1 MKKQILTAIC
11 LAFLSTLAF
20 GQTQT
25 ISFNDNNGTPN
36 VGTYNPTDTFVLDV
50 SLTLSGYN
58 AANLQAIGLSYF
70 LQTET
75 SLAPFISIT
84 SITYFTF
91 TDSTQP
97 STPKIFDD
105 PAGANPGFLTARFND
120 GVNMDQG
127 DLGAT
132 TNTFAENRT
141 DGTYLITQISFSLSG
156 APAGTYTLATTT
168 INPKTSQ
175 VTDQDFNGA
184 HLIPQSNYT
193 LTVVPEPSTW
203 SMLAV
208 GGLGAIGF
216 TILRRRRQ
224 LRA

>member
-1 MKKQILTAIC
+1 MKKLSVIIGCLLLTAG
-11 LAFLSTLAF
+11 FTF

-25 ISFNDNNGTPN
+25 LSFDDLNGTPN
-36 VGTYNPTDTFVLDV
+36 AGTYNSTDTFTLNVN
-50 SLTLSGYN
+50 LTLSGYD
-58 AANLQAIGLSYF
+58 AATLDAVGLSYF

-105 PAGANPGFLTARFND
+105 PLGANPGFLTARYND

-132 TNTFAENRT
+132 ANTFTENRG
-141 DGTYLITQISFSLSG
+141 DGTYLITQLGFSLSG
-156 APAGTYTLATTT
+156 APAGSYTLASTTLS
-168 INPKTSQ
+168 PKVSQ
-175 VTDQDFNGA
+175 VTDNNFDS
-184 HLIPQSNYT
+184 HSIPQANYF

-216 TILRRRRQ
+216 TILRRRKQ
-224 LRA
+224 RA